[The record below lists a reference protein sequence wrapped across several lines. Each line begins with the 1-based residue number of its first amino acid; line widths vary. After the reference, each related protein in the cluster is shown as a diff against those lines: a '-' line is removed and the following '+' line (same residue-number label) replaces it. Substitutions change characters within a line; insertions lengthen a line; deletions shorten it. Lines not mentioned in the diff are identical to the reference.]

1 MVKKKEIISWILLG
15 ILVGVI
21 TRLSDFFDQDHFLSL
36 SSIST
41 LFGFW
46 IVSITMITIKSH
58 SRKQAFIHTFLYMF
72 SMTCSYYGL
81 KYVLGFFIS
90 FYVAQEVYYC
100 IFIKIIDGIQ
110 I

>member
-21 TRLSDFFDQDHFLSL
+21 TRLSDFFDYDHFLSL
-36 SSIST
+36 SSIAT

-58 SRKQAFIHTFLYMF
+58 SHKQAFIHTFLYMF

-90 FYVAQEVYYC
+90 FYVA
-100 IFIKIIDGIQ
+100 
-110 I
+110 

>member
-1 MVKKKEIISWILLG
+1 MVKKKEIISWILLE

-21 TRLSDFFDQDHFLSL
+21 TRLSDFFDYDHFLSL

-58 SRKQAFIHTFLYMF
+58 SHKQAFIHTFYICFL
-72 SMTCSYYGL
+72 
-81 KYVLGFFIS
+81 
-90 FYVAQEVYYC
+90 
-100 IFIKIIDGIQ
+100 
-110 I
+110 

>member
-21 TRLSDFFDQDHFLSL
+21 TRLIDFFDYDHFLSL

-58 SRKQAFIHTFLYMF
+58 SHKQAFIHTFLYMF
-72 SMTCSYYGL
+72 SMTCSYYVL

-90 FYVAQEVYYC
+90 LYVA
-100 IFIKIIDGIQ
+100 
-110 I
+110 

>member
-1 MVKKKEIISWILLG
+1 MVKKKEIISWILLE

-21 TRLSDFFDQDHFLSL
+21 TRLSDFFDYDHFLSL

-58 SRKQAFIHTFLYMF
+58 SHKQAFIHTFLYMF

-90 FYVAQEVYYC
+90 LYVA
-100 IFIKIIDGIQ
+100 
-110 I
+110 

>member
-1 MVKKKEIISWILLG
+1 MVKKKEIIRWILLG

-21 TRLSDFFDQDHFLSL
+21 TRLSDFFDYDHFLSL

-72 SMTCSYYGL
+72 SMTCSNYGL

-90 FYVAQEVYYC
+90 LYVA
-100 IFIKIIDGIQ
+100 
-110 I
+110 

>member
-21 TRLSDFFDQDHFLSL
+21 TRLSDFFDYDHFLSL
-36 SSIST
+36 SSIFT

-58 SRKQAFIHTFLYMF
+58 SHKQAFIHTFLYMF

-81 KYVLGFFIS
+81 KYGLGFFIPL
-90 FYVAQEVYYC
+90 YVS
-100 IFIKIIDGIQ
+100 
-110 I
+110 

>member
-1 MVKKKEIISWILLG
+1 MVKKKEFINWFFWG
-15 ILVGVI
+15 IMVGVI
-21 TRLSDFFDQDHFLSL
+21 TRLSDFFDYDHFLSL

-72 SMTCSYYGL
+72 SMTCSNYGL

-90 FYVAQEVYYC
+90 LYVA
-100 IFIKIIDGIQ
+100 
-110 I
+110 